1 MTTRSPSH
9 FGLTMICE
17 ENGMPIDQDKLG
29 EIYGRVGMGN
39 QTQLGIMG
47 SNRDISVGEIFM
59 IYSHRDGHERV
70 FFFRVLGLENYLRQ
84 VDDMSRI
91 ASTLMVEGDAYL
103 SGIERNMLL
112 SVGGRML
119 GYAEKDG
126 DKWVFRSPRRLPDHL
141 ASVYRPVPG
150 TSDAFVREM
159 LQEQTDGDIFVG
171 DLQVGEATLDVPVK
185 IPAKFLPMHV
195 GIFGSTGSGK
205 SNLMMV
211 LIKSIIDT
219 NLAALRRP
227 NDDLTRVSAFCIDP
241 HDEFA
246 KGVDRYGIQHVIEAM
261 SKETRSD
268 VIGDFYYL
276 TTHKGATP
284 REIRRYARD
293 IRILWSEI
301 QPRDLYSIMEF
312 SPQMSSFI
320 DAQYASEGE
329 KWISS
334 ILAMDEDPEGAPKGT
349 LRAVKRRLRFL
360 ERSPIYVES
369 NPAPILGDIFVAMET
384 GRILVVNTSL
394 MSDREQFLLTTI
406 VTRTLSDMRRA
417 LKSSGNLGDFEKQ
430 ATMRLPKSFFKR
442 VKAKALAF
450 YGKGGTAE
458 DTPVQDPRDLPVIQI
473 TVEEAPSILNPELM
487 RGQSVFKDIS
497 RQGRKFN
504 IGLLVVSQQVS
515 VLDNVILSQMNTEIN
530 LRLGNEREIR
540 SCIDNASVNI
550 SGFENEFRVMSRG
563 EAIVTASYRE
573 LPLPVRIPLFDTVFE
588 RDKHT
593 YKNDGK
599 RKAEKYTL

>member
-1 MTTRSPSH
+1 MS
-9 FGLTMICE
+9 L
-17 ENGMPIDQDKLG
+17 DKDKLG
-29 EIYGRVGMGN
+29 ELYGKVGVGN
-39 QTQLGIMG
+39 QTTLGIMG
-47 SNRDISVGEIFM
+47 NNRDISVGEIFM

-84 VDDMSRI
+84 VDDLARV
-91 ASTLMVEGDAYL
+91 AGTLMVEGDAYL

-119 GYAEKDG
+119 GYAEKEG
-126 DKWVFRSPRRLPDHL
+126 DKWTFRSPRRLPDHL

-150 TSDAFVREM
+150 TSDKFVNEM
-159 LQEQTDGDIFVG
+159 LECQTEGEIYVG
-171 DLQVGEATLDVPVK
+171 DLQVGEATLDVPIK
-185 IPAKFLPMHV
+185 IPSKFLPMHV
-195 GIFGSTGSGK
+195 GIFGSTGAGK

-211 LIKSIIDT
+211 LIKSIIDN
-219 NLAALRRP
+219 NLNAFRNP
-227 NDDLTRVSAFCIDP
+227 NPESPRISAFCIDP

-246 KGVDRYGIQHVIEAM
+246 KGVDKFGIQHVINDM
-261 SKETRSD
+261 SPSTRSE

-276 TTHKGATP
+276 TTHKRATT
-284 REIRRYARD
+284 RDIRKYARE
-293 IRILWSEI
+293 IRILWSEV
-301 QPRDLYSIMEF
+301 QPRDLYSIREF
-312 SPQMSSFI
+312 TAEMTSFI
-320 DAQYASEGE
+320 DGQYNSKGE
-329 KWISS
+329 DWIES
-334 ILAMDEDPEGAPKGT
+334 ILEMDEEAADAANVQKGT
-349 LRAVKRRLRFL
+349 LRAVKRRLSFL
-360 ERSPIYVES
+360 KRSPIYIKKGNS
-369 NPAPILGDIFVAMET
+369 ILGEIFTAMET

-417 LKSSGNLGDFEKQ
+417 LKSSGNLGDFENQ
-430 ATMRLPKSFFKR
+430 GQMRLPASFFNK
-442 VKAKALAF
+442 VKIQARAF
-450 YGKGGTAE
+450 YGVGGVAD
-458 DTPVQDPRDLPVIQI
+458 DTPVQDPRSLPVIQV

-540 SCIDNASVNI
+540 ACIENASVNI

-563 EAIVTASYRE
+563 EAIVTQSYRE
-573 LPLPVRIPLFDTVFE
+573 LPLPLRIPLFDDIYE
-588 RDKHT
+588 KDKHR
-593 YKNDGK
+593 YKDKGSKKGENHI
-599 RKAEKYTL
+599 L

>member
-1 MTTRSPSH
+1 MS
-9 FGLTMICE
+9 L
-17 ENGMPIDQDKLG
+17 DKDKLG
-29 EIYGRVGMGN
+29 ELYGKVGVGN
-39 QTQLGIMG
+39 QTTLGIMG
-47 SNRDISVGEIFM
+47 NNRDISVGEIFM
-59 IYSHRDGHERV
+59 IYSDRDGHERV

-84 VDDMSRI
+84 VDDI
-91 ASTLMVEGDAYL
+91 ARVAGTLMVEGDAYL

-119 GYAEKDG
+119 GYAEKKDG
-126 DKWVFRSPRRLPDHL
+126 EWVFNSPRRLPDHL
-141 ASVYRPVPG
+141 ASVYRPIKG
-150 TSDAFVREM
+150 TSDEFVRTM
-159 LQEQTDGDIFVG
+159 LECQTDGEVYVG
-171 DLQVGEATLDVPVK
+171 DLQVGEDTLDVPVR

-195 GIFGSTGSGK
+195 GIFGSTGAGK

-211 LIKSIIDT
+211 LIKSVIDN
-219 NLAALRRP
+219 NLNAFRDPKQELQRI
-227 NDDLTRVSAFCIDP
+227 SAFCIDP

-246 KGVDRYGIQHVIEAM
+246 KGVDKYGIQHVVSDM
-261 SKETRSD
+261 SPPTRSE

-276 TTHKGATP
+276 TTHKRATT
-284 REIRRYARD
+284 RDIRKYARE

-301 QPRDLYSIMEF
+301 QPRDLYSIREF
-312 SPQMSSFI
+312 TAEMTSFI
-320 DAQYASEGE
+320 DAQYNSQGE
-329 KWISS
+329 NWITS
-334 ILAMDEDPEGAPKGT
+334 ILSMDEEAAESANVQKGT
-349 LRAVKRRLRFL
+349 LRAVKRRLSFL
-360 ERSPIYVES
+360 RRSPIYIES
-369 NPAPILGDIFVAMET
+369 GTSILSEIFVAMET

-417 LKSSGNLGDFEKQ
+417 LKSSGNLGDFENQ
-430 ATMRLPKSFFKR
+430 GQMRLPPSFFNT
-442 VKAKALAF
+442 VKAHARAF
-450 YGKGGTAE
+450 YGFGGVAD
-458 DTPVQDPRDLPVIQI
+458 DTPVQDPRTLPVIQV

-540 SCIDNASVNI
+540 ACIENASVNI

-563 EAIVTASYRE
+563 EAIVTQSYRE
-573 LPLPVRIPLFDTVFE
+573 LPLPVRIPLFDTVYE
-588 RDKHT
+588 KDKGR
-593 YKNDGK
+593 YKDEGSK
-599 RKAEKYTL
+599 KKEEHIL

>member
-1 MTTRSPSH
+1 MQIIINDISEVKNMT
-9 FGLTMICE
+9 
-17 ENGMPIDQDKLG
+17 IDKDKLG
-29 EIYGRVGMGN
+29 ELYGKVGVGN
-39 QTQLGIMG
+39 QTALSIMG
-47 SNRDISVGEIFM
+47 NNRDISVGEIFM
-59 IYSHRDGHERV
+59 IYSDRDGHERV

-119 GYAEKDG
+119 GYAEKKDE
-126 DKWVFRSPRRLPDHL
+126 KWTFKSPRRLPDHL
-141 ASVYRPVPG
+141 ASVYRPVSG
-150 TSDAFVREM
+150 ISDENVRKM
-159 LQEQTDGDIFVG
+159 LASQTDGEIFIG
-171 DLQVGEATLDVPVK
+171 DLLVGEKTLDVPVM
-185 IPAKFLPMHV
+185 IPAEYLPMHV

-219 NLAALRRP
+219 NLKAIRNP
-227 NDDLTRVSAFCIDP
+227 NDDNNPISAFCIDP

-246 KGVDRYGIQHVIEAM
+246 KGVDKYGIQDVVEDM
-261 SKETRSD
+261 SPKTRTE

-276 TTHKGATP
+276 TTHKRATTRNIRKYT
-284 REIRRYARD
+284 RE

-301 QPRDLYSIMEF
+301 QPRDLYSIREYTAEMT
-312 SPQMSSFI
+312 SFI
-320 DAQYASEGE
+320 DSQYSSQGE
-329 KWISS
+329 NWITE
-334 ILAMDEDPEGAPKGT
+334 IFQIKDEDAKDHNVQSGT
-349 LRAVKRRLRFL
+349 LRAVKRRLGFL
-360 ERSPIYVES
+360 KRSPIYIETGTS
-369 NPAPILGDIFVAMET
+369 ILSDIFTSMET

-394 MSDREQFLLTTI
+394 MSDREQFLLTTV

-417 LKSSGNLGDFEKQ
+417 LKSSGNLDDFEKQ
-430 ATMRLPKSFFKR
+430 GLMRLPKSFFNS
-442 VKAKALAF
+442 VKTQARSF
-450 YGKGGTAE
+450 YGFGGVKGN
-458 DTPVQDPRDLPVIQI
+458 TPVKDPRSLPVIQI

-487 RGQSVFKDIS
+487 RGQSVFKEIS

-530 LRLGNEREIR
+530 LRLGNEREIKA
-540 SCIDNASVNI
+540 CIDNASVNI
-550 SGFENEFRVMSRG
+550 VGFENEFRVMSRG

-573 LPLPVRIPLFDTVFE
+573 LPLPARIPLFDTIYE
-588 RDKHT
+588 KDRHRYKDK
-593 YKNDGK
+593 
-599 RKAEKYTL
+599 KAKKEVEHIL

>member
-1 MTTRSPSH
+1 MS
-9 FGLTMICE
+9 L
-17 ENGMPIDQDKLG
+17 DKDKLG
-29 EIYGRVGMGN
+29 ELYGKVGVGN
-39 QTQLGIMG
+39 QTTLGIMG
-47 SNRDISVGEIFM
+47 NNRDISVGEIFM

-84 VDDMSRI
+84 VDDLARV
-91 ASTLMVEGDAYL
+91 AGTLMVEGDAYL

-119 GYAEKDG
+119 GYAEKEDG
-126 DKWVFRSPRRLPDHL
+126 KWTFKSPRRLPDHL

-150 TSDAFVREM
+150 TSDEFVNEM
-159 LQEQTDGDIFVG
+159 LECQTEGEVYVG
-171 DLQVGEATLDVPVK
+171 DLQVGEATLDVPIQ

-195 GIFGSTGSGK
+195 GIFGSTGAGK

-211 LIKSIIDT
+211 LIKSIIDN
-219 NLAALRRP
+219 NLNAFRNP
-227 NDDLTRVSAFCIDP
+227 NQDSSRISAFCIDP

-246 KGVDRYGIQHVIEAM
+246 KGVDKYGIQHVINDM
-261 SKETRSD
+261 SPSTRSE

-276 TTHKGATP
+276 TTHKRATT
-284 REIRRYARD
+284 RDIRKYARE
-293 IRILWSEI
+293 IRILWSEV
-301 QPRDLYSIMEF
+301 QPRDLYSIREF
-312 SPQMSSFI
+312 TAEMTSFI
-320 DAQYASEGE
+320 DGQYNSQGE
-329 KWISS
+329 DWIAS
-334 ILAMDEDPEGAPKGT
+334 ILGMDEEAADAANVQKGT
-349 LRAVKRRLRFL
+349 LRAVKRRLSFL
-360 ERSPIYVES
+360 KRSPIYIKEGNS
-369 NPAPILGDIFVAMET
+369 ILSEIFTAMET

-406 VTRTLSDMRRA
+406 VTRTLSDMRRS
-417 LKSSGNLGDFEKQ
+417 LKSSGNLGDFENQ
-430 ATMRLPKSFFKR
+430 GQMRLPPSFFSK
-442 VKAKALAF
+442 VKTHARAF
-450 YGKGGTAE
+450 YGVGGVAD
-458 DTPVQDPRDLPVIQI
+458 DTPVQDPRSLPVIQI

-540 SCIDNASVNI
+540 ACIENASVNI

-563 EAIVTASYRE
+563 EAIVTQSYRE
-573 LPLPVRIPLFDTVFE
+573 LPLPLRIPLFDDIYE
-588 RDKHT
+588 KDKHR
-593 YKNDGK
+593 YKDKGSK
-599 RKAEKYTL
+599 KSEEHIL

>member
-1 MTTRSPSH
+1 MT
-9 FGLTMICE
+9 IE
-17 ENGMPIDQDKLG
+17 QDRLG
-29 EIYGRVGMGN
+29 ELYGKVGMGN
-39 QTQLGIMG
+39 QTELGIMG
-47 SNRDISVGEIFM
+47 NNRDVSVGEIFL
-59 IYSHRDGHERV
+59 IYSSRDGHERV

-84 VDDMSRI
+84 VDSMSRV

-119 GYAEKDG
+119 GYAESEKG
-126 DKWVFRSPRRLPDHL
+126 EWVFRAPRRLPDHL

-150 TSDAFVREM
+150 TSDEQVRLM
-159 LQEQTDGDIFVG
+159 LGRQTDGNVFVG
-171 DLQVGEATLDVPVK
+171 DLQVGEATLDVPVH

-219 NLAALRRP
+219 NLECSRNPKKELS
-227 NDDLTRVSAFCIDP
+227 RVSAFCIDP

-246 KGVDRYGIQHVIEAM
+246 KGVDHRGIQDVVEAM
-261 SKETRSD
+261 DSRTRTE

-276 TTHKGATP
+276 TTHKSAAK
-284 REIRRYARD
+284 RNLRKYARD

-320 DAQYASEGE
+320 DGQYAAKRED
-329 KWISS
+329 WISS
-334 ILAMDEDPEGAPKGT
+334 ILTMDEDGDEVQKGT

-360 ERSPIYVES
+360 DRSPIFIDAGTS
-369 NPAPILGDIFVAMET
+369 ILDDIFVAMET
-384 GRILVVNTSL
+384 GRVLVVNTSL
-394 MSDREQFLLTTI
+394 MSDMEQFLLTTV

-417 LKSSGNLGDFEKQ
+417 LKSSGTLADFERQ
-430 ATMRLPKSFFKR
+430 VNMRLPYPFLQR
-442 VKAKALAF
+442 VLKHARSF
-450 YGKGGTAE
+450 YGDGGIKDE
-458 DTPVQDPRDLPVIQI
+458 DPVRESRDLPVIQI

-530 LRLGNEREIR
+530 LRLGNEREIK

-550 SGFENEFRVMSRG
+550 SGFESEFRVMSRG
-563 EAIVTASYRE
+563 EAILTASYRD
-573 LPLPVRIPLFDTVFE
+573 LPLPVRIPLFDDIFE
-588 RDKHT
+588 RDKGRYANT
-593 YKNDGK
+593 KE
-599 RKAEKYTL
+599 RKPEEHIL